1 MTHVYTTNGNEVSVW
16 DTFGRRVWGPSE
28 LPDPDPE
35 IPADPKTIAEQI
47 AAAQPTSFVRTWDIA
62 QDGTK
67 QFTTIADA
75 VNAARA
81 VIVAENGT
89 RQPSQLSPYRRHRF
103 RIWPGEYK
111 EPNPAFPSH
120 FALIGMGDEPEDV
133 RIWDDRG
140 YAGTG
145 GVDENGQKSGENIIS
160 TGGRSMWVENVWLDH
175 QSDDPEWHSVRM
187 VGPSGNIGETG
198 YTRMTAVFSR
208 VRMTSAADGMAGKCA
223 FDATITHYDA
233 VFDRVWFDTPGQP
246 QSINA
251 HIGYAN
257 NVSSP
262 SSLVFHGCSITAG
275 YDFIDDPT
283 LPNDGRFADGS
294 LPGAIP
300 IGIHAAQSGE
310 DLCYWVETD
319 DSVWD
324 VGRQAPDVSV
334 PPRGG
339 FGAVMYAPSQ
349 AEFHIS
355 DLPVIDAEAPS
366 LIVRDPTS
374 GWLPDPDLYTTHGRV
389 DREIPDLI
397 PVLAGMREGTGLA
410 EREFFGLDPAT
421 SPAPMVIGTAGA
433 GQSVTLP
440 AGRVYFV
447 PVELP
452 NAEFQVS
459 EIRFDLTGDGNVGVG
474 TAYEDP
480 ATGLPFST
488 NSGQLWK
495 AGAVPPAQGNV
506 TVARRWFFPG
516 HGRMWVA
523 IGTEGVT
530 GRGAVVAP
538 GGPTVYYADGYG
550 GGTMPDMP
558 ELSVLAPGE
567 PYPQVEAVRA

>member
-1 MTHVYTTNGNEVSVW
+1 MTHVYTTSGQEISVW
-16 DTFGRRVWGPSE
+16 DTFGRLVWGPSSE
-28 LPDPDPE
+28 PPDPDPE
-35 IPADPKTIAEQI
+35 IPDDPQTIAEQI
-47 AAAQPTSFVRTWDIA
+47 AAARPTTFVRTWDIA
-62 QDGTK
+62 QDGSK

-81 VIVAENGT
+81 VIVAENGA
-89 RQPSQLSPYRRHRF
+89 RQPARLSPYRRHRF

-145 GVDENGQKSGENIIS
+145 GTNPDGSKSGENIINTS
-160 TGGRSMWVENVWLDH
+160 GKSMWVENVWLDH

-187 VGPSGNIGETG
+187 VGPSGNVGEAG

-246 QSINA
+246 QAVNA

-257 NVSSP
+257 VHSP
-262 SSLVFHGCSITAG
+262 TSLTFHGCSITAG

-283 LPNDGRFADGS
+283 LPHNGRFADGS

-300 IGIHAAQSGE
+300 IGIHAPQDGQDIA
-310 DLCYWVETD
+310 YWVETD

-324 VGRQAPDVSV
+324 VGRQAPGPEV

-339 FGAVMYAPSQ
+339 LGLVMYPESQ
-349 AEFHIS
+349 ASFHVS
-355 DLPVIDAEAPS
+355 ELPQIDPEAPS
-366 LIVRDPTS
+366 LIINDPQQ
-374 GWLPDPDLYTTHGRV
+374 GWLPDLDEYTTVGHV
-389 DREIPDLI
+389 DRIIPDLI
-397 PVLAGMREGTGLA
+397 PVLGEIRDGTSRA
-410 EREFFGLDPAT
+410 ERDFYGLNPT
-421 SPAPMVIGTAGA
+421 THPAPAVISAAGT
-433 GQSVTLP
+433 QQTVTLP

-447 PVELP
+447 PIDLP
-452 NAEFQVS
+452 ETEFQARSV
-459 EIRFDLTGDGNVGVG
+459 RFELAGAGQVGIA
-474 TAYEDP
+474 TAYAHP
-480 ATGLPFST
+480 TTGVPYST
-488 NSGQLWK
+488 AIGQLWK
-495 AGAVPPAQGNV
+495 SGAVNASAGQV
-506 TVARRWFFPG
+506 TVPPRWYYPG
-516 HGRMWVA
+516 HGQMWVA

-530 GRGAVVAP
+530 GHGAVTSE
-538 GGPTVYYADGYG
+538 GGPTVYYADGYE
-550 GGTMPDMP
+550 GGTVPDMP
-558 ELSVLAPGE
+558 ELSVLAVGE
-567 PYPQVEAVRA
+567 PYPLVSVART